1 MPGQPGSEAWFV
13 LLTCHPKVV
22 GELGWGGGTQLWEPG
37 LLKRPHQSAVLL
49 LEPLA
54 ALSKWVLT
62 GPLLAHLQSL
72 GRVMLLG
79 SHWLKPLHPHF
90 PFTGVPVP
98 PNS

>member
-1 MPGQPGSEAWFV
+1 MGWWHSALGARPPEAA
-13 LLTCHPKVV
+13 P
-22 GELGWGGGTQLWEPG
+22 
-37 LLKRPHQSAVLL
+37 QSAVLL

-62 GPLLAHLQSL
+62 GPLLAHLQSS

>member
-1 MPGQPGSEAWFV
+1 MFSPV
-13 LLTCHPKVV
+13 TPKVV

-37 LLKRPHQSAVLL
+37 LLKQPHQSAVLL

-62 GPLLAHLQSL
+62 GPLLPHLQSS

-79 SHWLKPLHPHF
+79 SRWLKPLHPISHSQQF
-90 PFTGVPVP
+90 QFHQTAEF
-98 PNS
+98 SWL